1 MKWLK
6 KNKQNI
12 ILTVQS
18 AIVLYT
24 MIIGFSE
31 TYLLIWLAVG
41 LPMEWWSLV
50 IAGVLGVL
58 STIGLFAWIKKETND
73 E

>member
-12 ILTVQS
+12 IFAVQS
-18 AIVLYT
+18 VIVLYT

-31 TYLLIWLAVG
+31 TYRFIWIKVG
-41 LPMEWWSLV
+41 LPTKWWS
-50 IAGVLGVL
+50 IADVLGLL
-58 STIGLFAWIKKETND
+58 STIGMFAWITKEN
-73 E
+73 

>member
-12 ILTVQS
+12 IFTVQS
-18 AIVLYT
+18 SIVLYVMT
-24 MIIGFSE
+24 YGFSE
-31 TYLLIWLAVG
+31 TYLWIWFNAG
-41 LPMEWWSLV
+41 LPIKWWSLV
-50 IAGVLGVL
+50 ITLVLGVL